1 MLEGREF
8 GIPKKRQSAKVD
20 PYEGRAVLIIKKA
33 PENKGETYKFELSK
47 QALVD
52 LDLVKKDANDE
63 KLVSF
68 SFSDDVPVIGNT
80 TSLKGK
86 IDSSAQYN
94 VSMSGI
100 FSNKDMHD
108 YLINLFEFDSSKDNE
123 LDIIIMEDELPVGQI
138 MQLSVQKVDTIEEE
152 FIDEVPAETINEEIN
167 TTIAEESTE
176 QSFDENQAF

>member
-8 GIPKKRQSAKVD
+8 GIPKKRQSTKVD
-20 PYEGRAVLIIKKA
+20 PYEGRALLIIKKA

-94 VSMSGI
+94 VSMQGI

-123 LDIIIMEDELPVGQI
+123 LDILLVEDELPVGQI
-138 MQLSVQKVDTIEEE
+138 MQLSVQKVNVENVESFNE
-152 FIDEVPAETINEEIN
+152 NSVETINEEIN

-176 QSFDENQAF
+176 ESFNENQAF